1 MMDDNMVC
9 RKMVQEMLDESDRGF
24 TPWELDFL
32 ESVRARTG
40 NLTDKQKD
48 TIEKI
53 YKRRM

>member
-24 TPWELDFL
+24 TAWELEFL
-32 ESVRARTG
+32 ESVHARTG